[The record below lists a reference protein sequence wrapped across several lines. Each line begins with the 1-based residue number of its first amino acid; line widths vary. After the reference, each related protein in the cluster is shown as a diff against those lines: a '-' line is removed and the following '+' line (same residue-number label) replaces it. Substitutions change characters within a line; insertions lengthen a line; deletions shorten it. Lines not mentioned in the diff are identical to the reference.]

1 MHTKNVIDEINE
13 NVVKII
19 SHFIELQ
26 QHGNSYKAL
35 CPFHAEKTPSFS
47 VSPSKG
53 VFKCFGCG
61 LAGDAIDFIKVYEKV
76 DFAEALKIGASILN
90 LQVDWLSHYTDFNH
104 EEYLYQ
110 GTLKIIIDKVAQL
123 YQLLLKQS
131 HSAREY
137 IKSRNY
143 EITEKIQDDQLML
156 GYAPPENILIE
167 WAGANHIDQA
177 ILKDMGLIATNA
189 DTGKDYDFFRNR
201 IIFPICDKGGKVIGF
216 AGRTLHEKEGVPK
229 YMNSPE
235 SYIYHKGKE
244 LYSLNIARQSIKS
257 ENRVYL
263 VEGYFDVMR
272 LHSIGVFNVV
282 APCGTALT
290 NDQVQ
295 LLKQYTRNVTLIYD
309 GDEAGN
315 KAIDRNG
322 ELLIKEQCSVM
333 VMQIPDGEDPD
344 SFFTSSAK
352 FAELKVKA
360 QTDFIIYKAKNGFVK
375 CNNPSIKSDFIR
387 EIAFLITCYDDSS
400 MQDVYVESVGGIIKL
415 KRALQ
420 NEVKSLLIQKTD
432 KDKKP
437 VIPSEISVDEFI
449 ENGLYIQDN
458 CYFFADNKGNPQ
470 QRSNFVM
477 TPIFHIESTIN
488 AKRLYE
494 VKNNCGLTR
503 VIEIPQKDMV
513 NLAAFQVH
521 FESLGNFLFSGSQ
534 ADMNRLKKL
543 LYSNTESCKEID
555 QLGWQAG
562 GFWAW
567 GNGIFNS
574 EFIPVNSYGIVKH
587 DNCNYY
593 IPAHS
598 NIYENEH
605 NLFQFER
612 KFVHNEGEITINE
625 YLTKY
630 VGVFGDNAKIAF
642 CFYLASLFRDIT
654 LNYFEGFPILN
665 MFGPKGT
672 GKTACGESIVQFFG
686 CLAKAPHLNNASIA
700 ALGCH
705 VATSR
710 NAVTQIDEYRNDLEV
725 DKREFL
731 KGIWDGVGRMRMNMD
746 KDKKKEMTSVD
757 QSVILSGQHLA
768 TADIALFTRFIFL
781 SFTQCDFA
789 DKEREDFKLL
799 KELEKCGLTHI
810 THQILA
816 LRGYF
821 RDNLKQKIKETNEKM
836 RLLLNNEVVM
846 DRIFNNWLIVLASY
860 ATLCEPLEIP
870 WDLNEMINLAV
881 GMMIQ
886 QNNEIKKSDDLGNFW
901 KVVQYLISSN
911 MLFEDGDYKVVHAK
925 SITQQ
930 IYVNGGYVRLVLQF
944 PIDKKL
950 IYLTTSRVFSLYKS
964 QCLKEGDKPL
974 SESTIEYYLR
984 NSPAFVCETK
994 KEGFKKIDPRT
1005 GMQETTEKGEKR
1017 RTSTTALVFYVEK
1030 TGLMLGTSI
1039 SLDNNS
1045 VSDPEGATKLSDG
1058 LSDFPDKTDTISPP
1072 TDETALNLP
1081 F

>member
-1 MHTKNVIDEINE
+1 MNTKNIIDEINE
-13 NVVKII
+13 NAVEII
-19 SHFIELQ
+19 SHYIELQ
-26 QHGNSYKAL
+26 QHGNSHKAL

-47 VSPSKG
+47 VLPSKG
-53 VFKCFGCG
+53 IFKCFGCCMS
-61 LAGDAIDFIKVYEKV
+61 GDAIDFIQEYEKV
-76 DFAEALKIGASILN
+76 DFAQALKIGASILN
-90 LQVDWLSHYTDFNH
+90 IQVDWTAYYNGFNH
-104 EEYLYQ
+104 EEFMYQ
-110 GTLKIIIDKVAQL
+110 GTLKNIIDKVAHL
-123 YQLLLKQS
+123 YQLLLRQCY
-131 HSAREY
+131 SAREY

-143 EITEKIQDDQLML
+143 EITEKIQDDQLRL
-156 GYAPPENILIE
+156 GYAPTGNILIE
-167 WAGANHIDQA
+167 WAKENNINLDFM
-177 ILKDMGLIATNA
+177 KEVGLIATNTK
-189 DTGKDYDFFRNR
+189 TGKDYDFFRNR

-216 AGRTLHEKEGVPK
+216 SGRTLHEKESVPK

-235 SYIYHKGKE
+235 SNIYHKGKE
-244 LYSLNIARQSIKS
+244 LYSLNVGRQSIKS

-272 LHSIGVFNVV
+272 LHTIGVFNAV
-282 APCGTALT
+282 ATCGTALT
-290 NDQVQ
+290 IDQVK

-309 GDEAGN
+309 GDDAGN

-322 ELLIKEQCSVM
+322 ELLVKDQCHVT
-333 VMQIPDGEDPD
+333 VMQIPNGEDPD

-352 FAELKVKA
+352 FEEFKEKTD
-360 QTDFIIYKAKNGFVK
+360 TDFIIYKAKNDLER
-375 CNNPSIKSDFIR
+375 CNNPANKSDFIR
-387 EIAFLITCYDDSS
+387 EIASLITCYDDSS
-400 MQDVYVESVGGIIKL
+400 LKDVYVDSVGGIIKL

-420 NEVKSLLIQKTD
+420 KEVKSLLVQKTD
-432 KDKKP
+432 KDKKA
-437 VIPSEISVDEFI
+437 VIPADISIDEFI
-449 ENGLYIQDN
+449 ENGFYIQDN
-458 CYFFADNKGNPQ
+458 CYFFADNKGNPYQ
-470 QRSNFVM
+470 QSNFVM
-477 TPIFHIESTIN
+477 IPIFHIESTIN

-534 ADMNRLKKL
+534 ADLNRLKRL

-555 QLGWQAG
+555 QLGWQAE

-574 EFIPVNSYGIVKH
+574 EFISVNSYGIVKH

-598 NIYENEH
+598 NIYENDH

-612 KFVHNEGEITINE
+612 KFVHNEGKITLNE
-625 YLTKY
+625 YLSKY
-630 VGVFGDNAKIAF
+630 IGVFGDNAKIAF

-686 CLAKAPHLNNASIA
+686 SLAKAPHLNNASIA

-705 VATSR
+705 IATSR

-781 SFTQCDFA
+781 SFTQSDFT
-789 DKEREDFKLL
+789 DKEREDFKCL
-799 KELEKCGLTHI
+799 KEIEKCGLTHN
-810 THQILA
+810 THQILS

-821 RDNLKQKIKETNEKM
+821 RDNLKQKIKETSEKM

-860 ATLCEPLEIP
+860 ATLCERLEIP
-870 WDLNEMINLAV
+870 WDLNETINLAV
-881 GMMIQ
+881 GMMMQ

-930 IYVNGGYVRLVLQF
+930 IYVNGGYDRIVLQF
-944 PIDKKL
+944 AIDKKL

-1005 GMQETTEKGEKR
+1005 GMQEITEKGDKR

-1039 SLDNNS
+1039 SLDNAPVTGPDSPTNW
-1045 VSDPEGATKLSDG
+1045 SDG
-1058 LSDFPDKTDTISPP
+1058 PSGLPDNTGTINFSD
-1072 TDETALNLP
+1072 DETASNLP